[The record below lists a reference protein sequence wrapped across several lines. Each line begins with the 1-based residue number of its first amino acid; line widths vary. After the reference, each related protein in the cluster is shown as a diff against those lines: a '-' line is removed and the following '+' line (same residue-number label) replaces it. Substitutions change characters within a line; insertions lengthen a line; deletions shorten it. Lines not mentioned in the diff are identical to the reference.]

1 MTERRYQELGQV
13 ALIVAVTIVGLLGV
27 TALVV
32 DGGLLFAARR
42 NLQSLADG
50 SARAGAM
57 SLDENGLRE
66 SGDSLEL
73 DSSAAQQAATTYL
86 NNSGF
91 SGAVD
96 VSVDSLSVQVRLSEV
111 RPTLLLGLAGIRTIG
126 TEASA
131 VARPAIGTVREG
143 S

>member
-1 MTERRYQELGQV
+1 MTERANQELGQV
-13 ALIVAVTIVGLLGV
+13 ALIVAVAMVGLLGV

-42 NLQSLADG
+42 NLQSVADG

-66 SGDSLEL
+66 SGGRLEL
-73 DSSAAQQAATTYL
+73 DSSEAQQAATAYL

-91 SGAVD
+91 SGVAD
-96 VSVDSLSVQVRLSEV
+96 VSVDPLSVQVSLSEE
-111 RPTLLLGLAGIRTIG
+111 RPTLLLGLAGIRTLR
-126 TEASA
+126 TEASS